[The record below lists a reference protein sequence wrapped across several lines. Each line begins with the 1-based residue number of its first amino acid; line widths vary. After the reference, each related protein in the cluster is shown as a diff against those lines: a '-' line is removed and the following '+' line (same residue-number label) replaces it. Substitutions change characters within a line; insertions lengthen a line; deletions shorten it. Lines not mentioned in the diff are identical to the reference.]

1 MGKAA
6 PEAAELVCPEPALP
20 AEEVALRMAD
30 DALPPALDLAE
41 EPDAPTELAAEEAE
55 PSAPDAV
62 LDSVFSPPE
71 AVPVAEALAPLEKM
85 VVLPIVLVMVLPS
98 VTMVDKSSEVA
109 IAPAPAYPGQ

>member
-6 PEAAELVCPEPALP
+6 PEAVELACPEAALP
-20 AEEVALRMAD
+20 AEEVALRTAD
-30 DALPPALDLAE
+30 DALPPAPE
-41 EPDAPTELAAEEAE
+41 EADPPAELAAEVAE
-55 PSAPDAV
+55 PLPPDAV
-62 LDSVFSPPE
+62 SDSVFSPSE

-98 VTMVDKSSEVA
+98 VTMVDKTSEVA

>member
-6 PEAAELVCPEPALP
+6 PETDELVCSEPALP
-20 AEEVALRMAD
+20 AEEVALRTAD

-41 EPDAPTELAAEEAE
+41 EPDAPTELAAEGAE
-55 PSAPDAV
+55 SSAPDA
-62 LDSVFSPPE
+62 VFSPPE

-109 IAPAPAYPGQ
+109 MAPAPAYPGQ